1 MISRQIKDQLAL
13 EQSFVGNDL
22 VLPVSETQDK
32 EKPKDFEILR
42 TQIASCQQCRLC
54 ETRTQTVFGVGSPT
68 ADLMFVGEAPG
79 KEEDLKGIPFVGRS
93 GQLLTKMIEAM
104 GIKRDNVFIA
114 NILKCRPPEN
124 RNPSPFEIEKCS
136 PYLKQQVVMVEP
148 KVICALGN
156 FATKTL
162 LQTETSIAKIR
173 GQKFKYEGVTL
184 IPTYH
189 PAYLLRRDTMK
200 KYVWEDLQLVM
211 SLL

>member
-1 MISRQIKDQLAL
+1 MISRQIEDQLAL
-13 EQSFVGNDL
+13 EQSFVGDDL
-22 VLPVSETQDK
+22 VLPLSENQDK
-32 EKPKDFEILR
+32 KESKGFEILR
-42 TQIASCQQCRLC
+42 SQIASCQQCTLC

-79 KEEDLKGIPFVGRS
+79 KDEDLQGIPFVGRS

-104 GIKRDNVFIA
+104 GSNRDDVFIV

-124 RNPSPFEIEKCS
+124 RNPSPFQIEKCS
-136 PYLKQQVVMVEP
+136 PYLKQQIAMVKP
-148 KVICALGN
+148 KVICTLGN

-173 GQKFKYEGVTL
+173 GQKFKYEGVIL

-200 KYVWEDLQLVM
+200 KYVWEDLKLVM